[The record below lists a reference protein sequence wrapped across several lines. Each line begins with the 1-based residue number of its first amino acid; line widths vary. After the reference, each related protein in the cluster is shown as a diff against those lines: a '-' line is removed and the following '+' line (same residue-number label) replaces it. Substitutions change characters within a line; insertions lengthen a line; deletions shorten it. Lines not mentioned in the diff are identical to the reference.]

1 MIIFDDVTKE
11 NKKSI
16 IQIDHKFLM
25 IHTEYQ
31 QAFKALDLEKKKSIF
46 NVINKQLDIDLIY
59 LDPYEA
65 TIFN

>member
-25 IHTEYQ
+25 IHTEY
-31 QAFKALDLEKKKSIF
+31 
-46 NVINKQLDIDLIY
+46 
-59 LDPYEA
+59 
-65 TIFN
+65 